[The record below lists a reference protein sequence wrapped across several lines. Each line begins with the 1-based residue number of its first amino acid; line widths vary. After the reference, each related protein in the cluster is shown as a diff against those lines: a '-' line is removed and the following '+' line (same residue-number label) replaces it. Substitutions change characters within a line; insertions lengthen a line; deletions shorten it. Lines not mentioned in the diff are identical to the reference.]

1 MKSNLEVFSN
11 ATTLDQTFIAGII
24 ERSSNKDKKT
34 FSSLAMHYRK
44 AVKNKKGIKKI
55 SDRILDHIFVNSQV
69 IVTSPRNKNSEI
81 SVNMMSLDDNGMKNL
96 KLVTYLLNNHYF
108 LVSNALALIGGVI
121 NVQSFQVSFN
131 ARFRTKERFLNE
143 ISYKDSYARIREF
156 LKYNSKRCI
165 DDLNHLK
172 EIIGEIEI

>member
-1 MKSNLEVFSN
+1 MKSNLEIIST
-11 ATTLDQTFIAGII
+11 ATTLDQTFIASII
-24 ERSSNKDKKT
+24 ERSSQKDKKT

-81 SVNMMSLDDNGMKNL
+81 SVNMMSLDDNGIKNL

-108 LVSNALALIGGVI
+108 LVSNALALIGGKV
-121 NVQSFQVSFN
+121 NVKSFLVSFN
-131 ARFRTKERFLNE
+131 ARFRTKEKFLNE
-143 ISYKDSYARIREF
+143 ISYKDSYNRVREY
-156 LKYNSKRCI
+156 LKYNSRRCAE
-165 DDLNHLK
+165 DLQNLK
-172 EIIGEIEI
+172 ELLGEIEL